1 MSLSRSCSRY
11 CSMIL
16 NIKIV
21 LKYQSKKAHDKE
33 AEENIVVDNE
43 TGEVKKDEAK
53 TVAEPKKTVVQE
65 ADSDEETVEEIELGG
80 DNENIDNEEITIID
94 VDEIE
99 GIEAFN

>member
-43 TGEVKKDEAK
+43 TGEVKKD
-53 TVAEPKKTVVQE
+53 
-65 ADSDEETVEEIELGG
+65 
-80 DNENIDNEEITIID
+80 
-94 VDEIE
+94 
-99 GIEAFN
+99 